1 MSKLGML
8 TLSEHF
14 SELTDVKHTQHTD
27 TWNFVDFLKQ
37 QSC

>member
-1 MSKLGML
+1 MSGLDML

-14 SELTDVKHTQHTD
+14 SELMDVKHVQYTD
-27 TWNFVDFLKQ
+27 TRSFADFLKQ